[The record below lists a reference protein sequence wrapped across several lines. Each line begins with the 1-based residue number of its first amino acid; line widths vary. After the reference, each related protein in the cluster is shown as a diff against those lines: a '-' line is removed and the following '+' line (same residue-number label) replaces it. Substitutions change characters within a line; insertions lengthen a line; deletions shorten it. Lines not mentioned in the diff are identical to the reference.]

1 MVILMIF
8 YFALLSLFF
17 FKRETFAYLFIIMT
31 VFCSILWFS
40 ILPSFP
46 LEELW
51 FLGLI
56 TLSFILVFEVSF
68 ENSLDIQFLKFLVW
82 LGSSIIILSSNLIM
96 IYIGLELQ
104 TFSLFVLISKNKGFI
119 KSSESGLKYFIL
131 GALSS
136 GFFLVSIIS
145 LFHYY
150 NCIDLKLLTSLYN
163 SDYYF
168 YIFLFLLMLSLLFK
182 LSLFPLHF
190 WIPDIYEGSSSDVI
204 SIIATLPKISI
215 IFLIMKLALPFSFL
229 LWSGILSIIVGCL
242 GALNQTKVK
251 RLLAYSSITHL
262 GFVGVGLS
270 LFGEIGIELGLIYFL
285 IYIINSLGLLFLL
298 IQYKN
303 QEEIYVIELSGL
315 QFSTWLWAF
324 LWVVIFFSVA
334 GLPPLFGFLGKWWII
349 TNLINYDYIF
359 ISFLVILFSCI
370 SIAFYLRIGK
380 IIYFEKSYS
389 YLMWKSILINN
400 QKLYSGIYIVSLL
413 CFFCIFSVIIPEL
426 YSSVICLFKI

>member
-1 MVILMIF
+1 MVILISL
-8 YFALLSLFF
+8 YFIILSLFF
-17 FKRETFAYLFIIMT
+17 FKKETFTYLLIIIT
-31 VFCSILWFS
+31 VFLSLIGFS
-40 ILPSFP
+40 IFPPFP

-68 ENSLDIQFLKFLVW
+68 ENSVDIQFLKFLIW
-82 LGSSIIILSSNLIM
+82 LGSSIIIFSSNLIM

-104 TFSLFVLISKNKGFI
+104 TFSLFVLISKNRGFI

-136 GFFLVSIIS
+136 GFFLISIIS

-150 NCIDLKLLTSLYN
+150 NCIDLKLLTSLHN

-168 YIFLFLLMLSLLFK
+168 YMFLFLLTLSLLFK

-190 WIPDIYEGSSSDVI
+190 WIPDIYEGSSSDII

-215 IFLIMKLALPFSFL
+215 IFLVMKLILPFSFL
-229 LWSGILSIIVGCL
+229 LWSGIVSIIVGCL

-262 GFVGVGLS
+262 GFVAVGLS
-270 LFGEIGIELGLIYFL
+270 LFGEIGIELGLIYFV

-303 QEEIYVIELSGL
+303 QEEIYIIELSGL

-324 LWVVIFFSVA
+324 LWVVIFLSVA

-349 TNLINYDYIF
+349 TNLINYNYIF
-359 ISFLVILFSCI
+359 TSFLIILFSCI

-389 YLMWKSILINN
+389 YLMWKSVLSSH
-400 QKLYSGIYIVSLL
+400 QRLYSGMYVISLL
-413 CFFCIFSVIIPEL
+413 CFFCIFSIIIPEL
-426 YSSVICLFKI
+426 YSSIICLFKI